1 MSKSDNRIRT
11 SKRNFL
17 IALTLLLVTNVLTS
31 ITLMSMAKRSLREQI
46 EQRMLD
52 ITNTAASQ
60 INGDILRELKAED
73 KGTENYEKIL
83 DILRV
88 YQDNIKLDY
97 IYGINPEDD
106 GTFTFTI
113 DPTVDD
119 PGEFGEPIVAT
130 DALRNAANGEAD
142 VDDVP
147 YTDKWGTFYSA
158 YSPVYDSNNDVVGII
173 AVDFDAKW
181 FNSRLNSNKIAAL
194 ILTMAALT
202 VGIALAF
209 AIMSRNRKRFAG
221 MMKNLDDINKRMKHL
236 DDIIM
241 QSSVKKLDMLPES
254 ENTLLKTLASGELA
268 KHEFHDEFDEVDSS
282 IDEIYQR
289 LDKYIRYVDSEV
301 YTDDTTGVNNKAA
314 YKMRYKEIDKSIS
327 GGNAS
332 FSVAFFDI
340 NELKRIYV
348 HQGFE
353 TAERLMYECA
363 KILCNIFGKNEV
375 YHVTGDEF
383 IVLAD
388 KKSILDM
395 DELFA
400 KFDKKIQEYNLN
412 KDVDHQLSV
421 AKGFQTFS
429 ADKHNSYRSVFVEAK
444 HKSDADKAAHYKNK
458 E

>member
-31 ITLMSMAKRSLREQI
+31 ITLMTMAKRSLREQI

-60 INGDILRELKAED
+60 INGDVLRELKAED
-73 KGTENYEKIL
+73 KGTENYERIL

-130 DALRNAANGEAD
+130 DALRNAANGKAD

-173 AVDFDAKW
+173 AVDFDSKW

-268 KHEFHDEFDEVDSS
+268 KHEFHNEFDEIDSS
-282 IDEIYQR
+282 IDEIYQC
-289 LDKYIRYVDSEV
+289 YV
-301 YTDDTTGVNNKAA
+301 T
-314 YKMRYKEIDKSIS
+314 IDH
-327 GGNAS
+327 
-332 FSVAFFDI
+332 
-340 NELKRIYV
+340 R
-348 HQGFE
+348 HQ
-353 TAERLMYECA
+353 
-363 KILCNIFGKNEV
+363 K
-375 YHVTGDEF
+375 
-383 IVLAD
+383 
-388 KKSILDM
+388 
-395 DELFA
+395 
-400 KFDKKIQEYNLN
+400 
-412 KDVDHQLSV
+412 
-421 AKGFQTFS
+421 
-429 ADKHNSYRSVFVEAK
+429 
-444 HKSDADKAAHYKNK
+444 
-458 E
+458 